1 MVQLFLRGQPL
12 GSVEAILFDKDG
24 TLSLSEPGLLA
35 LSRARLQACLEHV
48 PEAHRPQ
55 FQDLLER
62 AYGLVGDQ
70 LNPAGTTAVA
80 SRTHNLIST
89 ATAFCQVGLGWPEAL
104 DHSEAVFAA
113 IDREQLQSD
122 GDRPGEAPLAP
133 LSEGVAPLL
142 LELHRSGVQLAVISN
157 DDSEGIHRFLDG
169 HGLAELFQEFWSADM
184 RPAKPDPAAV
194 HGLCSR
200 LGVSPSACALI
211 GDASSDLR
219 MAEQAGVALALGYS
233 AGWSS
238 RPPLPEHLPRLD
250 HWHELQVAGSS
261 RMHPSPE
268 PGDKLSQPEA
278 GASLDE
284 SLRLHI

>member
-1 MVQLFLRGQPL
+1 MVQLLLRGQPL

-24 TLSLSEPGLLA
+24 TLSLSEPGLLT

-55 FQDLLER
+55 FQNLLER

-80 SRTHNLIST
+80 SRSHNLIST

-104 DHSEAVFAA
+104 AHSEAVFAS
-113 IDREQLQSD
+113 IDREHLQGH
-122 GDRPGEAPLAP
+122 GDQPGEAPLAP
-133 LSEGVAPLL
+133 LTEGVRPLL
-142 LELHRSGVQLAVISN
+142 LELHRSGVLLAVISN
-157 DDSEGIHRFLDG
+157 DDSEGIHRFLGG
-169 HGLAELFQEFWSADM
+169 HGLSDLFQEIWSADM
-184 RPAKPDPAAV
+184 RPAKPDPGAV
-194 HGLCSR
+194 RCLCTR

-211 GDASSDLR
+211 GDASSDLH
-219 MAEQAGVALALGYS
+219 MAERAGVAVALGYS

-250 HWHELQVAGSS
+250 HWHELQVAASS
-261 RMHPSPE
+261 GMTPSPE
-268 PGDKLSQPEA
+268 PGDKLSHPDV
-278 GASLDE
+278 GASRDE
-284 SLRLHI
+284 PLRLHL

>member
-35 LSRARLQACLEHV
+35 LSRARLKACLEHV
-48 PEAHRPQ
+48 PEAHRCQ

-104 DHSEAVFAA
+104 DHSEAVFTA

-122 GDRPGEAPLAP
+122 GDRPGEPPLAP
-133 LSEGVAPLL
+133 LCQGVAPLL

-157 DDSEGIHRFLDG
+157 DDSEGIHRFLGG
-169 HGLAELFQEFWSADM
+169 HGLAELFQEIWSADM
-184 RPAKPDPAAV
+184 QPAKPDPAAV
-194 HGLCSR
+194 HGVCSR

-211 GDASSDLR
+211 GDAGSDLR
-219 MAEQAGVALALGYS
+219 MAERAGVGLALGYS

-261 RMHPSPE
+261 GMHPSPE
-268 PGDKLSQPEA
+268 PGDKLGQPEVA
-278 GASLDE
+278 ASLDE
-284 SLRLHI
+284 PLRLHI

>member
-1 MVQLFLRGQPL
+1 MVQLLLRGHPL

-24 TLSLSEPGLLA
+24 TLSLSEPGLLT

-55 FQDLLER
+55 FQNLLER

-80 SRTHNLIST
+80 SRSHNLIST

-104 DHSEAVFAA
+104 AHSEAVFAS
-113 IDREQLQSD
+113 IDREHLQGH
-122 GDRPGEAPLAP
+122 GDQPGEAPLAP
-133 LSEGVAPLL
+133 LTEGVRPLL
-142 LELHRSGVQLAVISN
+142 LELHRSGVLLAVISN
-157 DDSEGIHRFLDG
+157 DDSEGIHRFLGG
-169 HGLAELFQEFWSADM
+169 HGLSDLFQEIWSADM
-184 RPAKPDPAAV
+184 RPAKPDPGAV
-194 HGLCSR
+194 RCLCTR

-211 GDASSDLR
+211 GDASSDLH
-219 MAEQAGVALALGYS
+219 MAERAGVAVALGYS

-250 HWHELQVAGSS
+250 HWHELQVAASS
-261 RMHPSPE
+261 GMTPSPE
-268 PGDKLSQPEA
+268 PGDKLSHPDV
-278 GASLDE
+278 GASRDE
-284 SLRLHI
+284 PLRLHL

>member
-48 PEAHRPQ
+48 PEAHRSQ

-113 IDREQLQSD
+113 IDREQLQTD
-122 GDRPGEAPLAP
+122 GDRPGGAPLAP

-157 DDSEGIHRFLDG
+157 DDSEGIQRFLGG
-169 HGLAELFQEFWSADM
+169 HGLAELFQEIWSADM

-211 GDASSDLR
+211 GDACSDLR
-219 MAEQAGVALALGYS
+219 MAERAGVGLALGYS

-238 RPPLPEHLPRLD
+238 RPPLPEHMPRLD

-261 RMHPSPE
+261 GMHPSPE
-268 PGDKLSQPEA
+268 PGDKLGQPEV

-284 SLRLHI
+284 PLRLHI